1 MRTLYSEQL
10 INQIQNRSFGA
21 EGHGGGGALSAG
33 NPNQNYPNQGRA
45 GSGKY
50 IVWAT
55 PDISAKIPQMNR
67 TPFGTSNSGNLDGGS
82 DDANTSQYNRGWYAA
97 GGCGSNN
104 GIFVA
109 RGGWTREI

>member
-1 MRTLYSEQL
+1 MAVIVLHYLLFFENVGGGFQIRCSRHNADAFEQL

-82 DDANTSQYNRGWYAA
+82 DDV
-97 GGCGSNN
+97 
-104 GIFVA
+104 F
-109 RGGWTREI
+109 